1 MNNEQEMNNVEA
13 IEAVD
18 TVETPVVSDS
28 AKTATAFGL
37 GGLTALLLGLG
48 VQGGVWLFK
57 KFKTKKAAE
66 MQVEESAKL
75 DEEDDLN
82 DNKKFSEFNEE

>member
-1 MNNEQEMNNVEA
+1 MNEQEMNNVEA

-57 KFKTKKAAE
+57 KFKAKKAAE
-66 MQVEESAKL
+66 AQIAEPAKS
-75 DEEDDLN
+75 DDDLASQ
-82 DNKKFSEFNEE
+82 DEFAEFNEE

>member
-1 MNNEQEMNNVEA
+1 MNEQEMNNVEA

-28 AKTATAFGL
+28 AKTAAAFGL
-37 GGLTALLLGLG
+37 GGLTALLVGLG

-57 KFKTKKAAE
+57 KFHAKKAAE
-66 MQVEESAKL
+66 MQVEEPAKP
-75 DEEDDLN
+75 DDDLASQ
-82 DNKKFSEFNEE
+82 DEFAEFNEE

>member
-1 MNNEQEMNNVEA
+1 MNEQEMNNVEA

-28 AKTATAFGL
+28 AKTAAAFGL
-37 GGLTALLLGLG
+37 GGLTVTLLGLA

-57 KFKTKKAAE
+57 KFKAKKAAE
-66 MQVEESAKL
+66 VEVVEPAKPV
-75 DEEDDLN
+75 DELTSQEE
-82 DNKKFSEFNEE
+82 FSEFNEE